1 MMFRVPCSLLPRRI
15 SARTGLYQ
23 RLTLGLMAAI
33 PCLLA
38 SCSSKPEEKK
48 NMPKYSQMKWSQR
61 VDEQFRNPRDVKSSF
76 TKKLYNTGEDKKVKG
91 GIFKTKEYAGGKK
104 FRDKKFKTNEYA
116 LADKKSGL
124 LSKVFKGGDKQSPM
138 ADDQFKS
145 PLNRYGDKSPY
156 DARKVSSFQN
166 DTFSTRAEPQILK
179 KQEKN
184 TRPLMIENGEA
195 GSYSEFDI
203 QQLLKKN

>member
-1 MMFRVPCSLLPRRI
+1 MMFRAPCLTLPRN
-15 SARTGLYQ
+15 GLC
-23 RLTLGLMAAI
+23 LCLGLVAAI

-48 NMPKYSQMKWSQR
+48 NKPEYAQMKWSQR

-76 TKKLYNTGEDKKVKG
+76 TKKMYNAGGDKKVKNG
-91 GIFKTKEYAGGKK
+91 TFKTKEFAGGKK
-104 FRDKKFKTNEYA
+104 FRDKKFKTDEYA

-124 LSKVFKGGDKQSPM
+124 LGKMFKGGDKQSPM

-156 DARKVSSFQN
+156 DARKVSSFEN
-166 DTFSTRAEPQILK
+166 ESFTTRSEPQILK
-179 KQEKN
+179 KQEKPS
-184 TRPLMIENGEA
+184 RPLILKDSENSG
-195 GSYSEFDI
+195 YTEFDI
-203 QQLLKKN
+203 QQLMKKK